1 MTGFERGSSAIGSDR
16 NVNSATA
23 TALTSTNFAIVLKDD
38 RIESEESV
46 WCKNDS
52 PSVFIILWQK

>member
-23 TALTSTNFAIVLKDD
+23 TALTSTNFEIVLKDD
-38 RIESEESV
+38 RIESE
-46 WCKNDS
+46 
-52 PSVFIILWQK
+52 